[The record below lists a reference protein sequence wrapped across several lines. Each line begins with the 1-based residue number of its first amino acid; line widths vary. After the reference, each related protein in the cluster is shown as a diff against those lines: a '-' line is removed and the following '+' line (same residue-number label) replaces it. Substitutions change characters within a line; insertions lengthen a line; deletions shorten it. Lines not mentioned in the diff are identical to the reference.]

1 MLCFFNWD
9 KFRSYKDESYLL
21 FIAEN
26 ETIILF
32 IYVLIALLFL
42 IKHVISD
49 AIWNINYLIRK
60 KTKIRD
66 LRKIKNDSKI
76 LAVTFFIILI
86 LLFVNIATILFDNS
100 FFSLFSSNS
109 KESLPLKL

>member
-49 AIWNINYLIRK
+49 AI
-60 KTKIRD
+60 
-66 LRKIKNDSKI
+66 
-76 LAVTFFIILI
+76 
-86 LLFVNIATILFDNS
+86 
-100 FFSLFSSNS
+100 
-109 KESLPLKL
+109 